1 MTDSASP
8 QDTGPLPEAVVR
20 EKKGLPTV
28 WIIPIVA
35 AAIGGWLWWSALQ
48 EQGPVI
54 QVSFLTADGLEAGKT
69 KIKYKDVEVGTVTSI
84 DFARTEDRILATCE
98 MMAGTE
104 PYMVDGTR
112 FWVVK
117 PRIGAGGISG
127 LGTIVSG
134 AYMNMDI
141 TDQGTPTVQFTGL
154 ELPPARPLDAKGLRI
169 KLRAPTLGSLDIG
182 TTVSHVEIAVGDVEG
197 YRLDRETD
205 SLEFDIYIEEEYMD
219 LVRENSRFWNVS
231 GLSAT
236 LSAEGF
242 SLHAN
247 SLDAIL
253 TGGVA
258 FGLPHDMAPGPPATN
273 DMVFDLY
280 SNHDE
285 AKANTSEA
293 TRTLIY
299 FHEPLKGL
307 TVGASVDFQGIVLG
321 KVLELGVE
329 YDPTSFIFTKKVLVE
344 TYRGRLAVKGE
355 EIQDETHEQ
364 RIARLVERG
373 LRAQLSSPNLLTG
386 ARSIEFVFRP
396 DDDAVLVGEPD
407 APYPELPSVLS
418 TSEEITETLD
428 KLPAIVADL
437 EQTMDSVAKMVS
449 SDEVKN
455 TLASVAAASGSLETL
470 LGGLDK
476 DREPLM
482 GSLTDAVAQVDTL
495 VTNLDEVVKELRDRA
510 PGLLDSVEATALS
523 AQGAMAGGEE
533 TLAGLNAGLPTMQH
547 RLDQALAEL
556 ASGLKAIRGLAE
568 YLERHPEALLKGKDG
583 GS

>member
-1 MTDSASP
+1 MN
-8 QDTGPLPEAVVR
+8 
-20 EKKGLPTV
+20 TV
-28 WIIPIVA
+28 WVIPIVA
-35 AAIGGWLWWSALQ
+35 ALIGGWLWWSALQ

-84 DFARTEDRILATCE
+84 DFARGEDRILATCE

-141 TDQGTPTVQFTGL
+141 TDQGTPTTQFTGL

-197 YRLDRETD
+197 YRLNRETD
-205 SLEFDIYIEEEYMD
+205 SLEFDIYVEEEYMD

-231 GLSAT
+231 GLSAS

-242 SLHAN
+242 KLHAS
-247 SLDAIL
+247 SLDAII

-258 FGLPHDMAPGPPATN
+258 FGMPHGEPPGPPATN

-280 SNHDE
+280 KSQEDAAAITGDAAE
-285 AKANTSEA
+285 
-293 TRTLIY
+293 TLI
-299 FHEPLKGL
+299 FFQEPLKGL
-307 TVGASVDFQGIVLG
+307 TVGASVDFQGIVIG

-329 YDPTSFIFTKKVLVE
+329 YDPETLAFTKRVLVE
-344 TYRGRLAVKGE
+344 TYRGRLAIKGQIDDNEPHE
-355 EIQDETHEQ
+355 E
-364 RIARLVERG
+364 RIAKLVDRG

-386 ARSIEFVFRP
+386 ARSIELVFRP
-396 DDDAVLVGEPD
+396 GSQPVLTGPPD
-407 APYPELPSVLS
+407 SPYPELPSILS

-428 KLPAIVADL
+428 SIPLIVADL
-437 EQTMDSVAKMVS
+437 KTTMEAVAAMAT
-449 SDEVKN
+449 SDDVKN
-455 TLASVAAASGSLETL
+455 TLSSVAAASGSLEGL
-470 LGGLDK
+470 LGGLEQ
-476 DREPLM
+476 DREPLV
-482 GSLTDAVAQVDTL
+482 GSLNDAVAQVDTL
-495 VTNLDEVVKELRDRA
+495 VSNLDEVVKELRDRA

-523 AQGAMAGGEE
+523 AQEAMEGGEQ
-533 TLAGLNAGLPTMQH
+533 TLAGLNAGLPTLQH

-583 GS
+583 GP